1 MHSDITNKVLSR
13 VTEEFAN
20 PNSHTDAEIMNGLL
34 VTGDLWIRQP
44 KQPLGIQ

>member
-1 MHSDITNKVLSR
+1 MSR

-20 PNSHTDAEIMNGLL
+20 PNSHTDVEIMNGLL